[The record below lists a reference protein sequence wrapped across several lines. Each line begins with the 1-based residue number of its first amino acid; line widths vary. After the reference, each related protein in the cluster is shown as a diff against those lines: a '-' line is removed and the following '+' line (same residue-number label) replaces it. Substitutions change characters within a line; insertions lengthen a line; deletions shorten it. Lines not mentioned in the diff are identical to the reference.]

1 MKLRSRRILK
11 ALPAKTKT
19 DKKRM
24 NDLKELI
31 ESFKLQLKIQHEECK
46 IMKESKAF
54 FRFLFYHTCKYFGNK
69 VRLEEIEKSKGRR
82 PYLEE
87 LLNWKPDEAFWRETF
102 QKAWFRMREEIASST
117 LLQAFYYF
125 LKFEHPLQLQE
136 PGVYGP
142 MKGAM
147 ASYLQDFYHQ
157 NSSERMVLLMR
168 ELEEVKTRAFPIS
181 DKKVYLNEL
190 ADDLACQIVNP
201 VARELHPKVLPWN
214 QIFEYSKARCCYI
227 PEVDG
232 GRTVLKLPYSNFSMF
247 PRYHFKILET
257 KETFSSPEKDIR
269 KALHRRC
276 NEKNPSSCKLEFI
289 QELSE
294 RF

>member
-1 MKLRSRRILK
+1 MKLRSGRVLVSVSFK
-11 ALPAKTKT
+11 PKT
-19 DKKRM
+19 DRKTMNNLKKM
-24 NDLKELI
+24 I
-31 ESFKLQLKIQHEECK
+31 ENFKFQLKIQNEECK
-46 IMKESKAF
+46 ITKESKAF

-87 LLNWKPDEAFWRETF
+87 LFKWKADEAFWRETF
-102 QKAWFRMREEIASST
+102 QKAWFRMRKEIATST

-147 ASYLQDFYHQ
+147 ASYLKDFYHQ
-157 NSSERMVLLMR
+157 NSSARMVLLMR

-190 ADDLACQIVNP
+190 ADNLACQIVNP
-201 VARELHPKVLPWN
+201 VARELHPNDIPWN
-214 QIFEYSKARCCYI
+214 QIFEYSKAGCCYI

-232 GRTVLKLPYSNFSMF
+232 GSTVAKLPYNNFSMF

-257 KETFSSPEKDIR
+257 KETFSSPEQKTYARHSYFTRGVPR
-269 KALHRRC
+269 KKYPPA
-276 NEKNPSSCKLEFI
+276 NYSSFKN
-289 QELSE
+289 
-294 RF
+294 